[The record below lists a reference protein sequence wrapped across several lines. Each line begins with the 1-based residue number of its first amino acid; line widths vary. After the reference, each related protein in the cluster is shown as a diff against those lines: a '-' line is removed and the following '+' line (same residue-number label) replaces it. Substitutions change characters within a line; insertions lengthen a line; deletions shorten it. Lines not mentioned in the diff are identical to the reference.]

1 MSFHEGDPV
10 MHWTYGFGQ
19 IISLEERVI
28 SGLKTLYYSV
38 QVQDLTVWVPSDSK
52 INSRL
57 RPPTPVASFKKL
69 LNILSGKGESLP
81 IDRYERK
88 TRLLELVK
96 DGSTESLCHT
106 IRALVTFRKKQAL
119 NDSDEVL
126 LKQSQNTLLGEWEF
140 VLGITH
146 AQAEID
152 LHRILGTGPAEKE
165 AA

>member
-10 MHWTYGFGQ
+10 MHWAYGFGQ
-19 IISLEERVI
+19 IVSLEERVI

-38 QVQDLTVWVPSDSK
+38 KVQDLTVWVPSDSK
-52 INSRL
+52 INTRL
-57 RPPTPVASFKKL
+57 RPPTSVVSFKKL

-81 IDRYERK
+81 MDRYERR

-119 NDSDEVL
+119 NDSDETL

-140 VLGITH
+140 VLGITR

-152 LHRILGTGPAEKE
+152 LYRILGPEPAQRVT
-165 AA
+165 